1 MPRDAMTLQ
10 ETKPK
15 VVYLVKHEGPNRA
28 ARRAMKKAANAR
40 QRKFNTWWRQL
51 ERAGIDPKRVLL
63 ARQIREEARIVAER
77 LAAAGSPEDAGE
89 TAGVD
94 SGNPGDDSVAG
105 GPAGGPE
112 PADSLVAE

>member
-1 MPRDAMTLQ
+1 MPRDAKTLKP
-10 ETKPK
+10 TKPEVK
-15 VVYLVKHEGPNRA
+15 YLVKHEGPNREI
-28 ARRAMKKAANAR
+28 RRAIKKAANAR

-77 LAAAGSPEDAGE
+77 LSATGNPDAPSE

-94 SGNPGDDSVAG
+94 GGNPGDDSVAG

>member
-1 MPRDAMTLQ
+1 MRDAKTL
-10 ETKPK
+10 KPIK
-15 VVYLVKHEGPNRA
+15 PEVVYLVKHEGPNHAQRRA
-28 ARRAMKKAANAR
+28 AKKAARAR

-77 LAAAGSPEDAGE
+77 LGAAGSPEDAGE
-89 TAGVD
+89 TPGVD

-112 PADSLVAE
+112 PAVEVVAE